1 MLLIWI
7 KEFIKFMFKG
17 GNIKTMGRMKVEACH
32 GTEHRFK
39 GSEGKVRDGC
49 ISTCKGWDDLERSLG
64 WSWKD
69 SRAMP
74 RYLDTTL
81 RTKGAMGRH
90 ESH

>member
-7 KEFIKFMFKG
+7 KEFTKFMFKG

-32 GTEHRFK
+32 GTGHRFK
-39 GSEGKVRDGC
+39 GQSEGKVRDGC
-49 ISTCKGWDDLERSLG
+49 ISTCKGWDDLERGLG

-69 SRAMP
+69 SRAMT

-81 RTKGAMGRH
+81 RTKG
-90 ESH
+90 S